1 MSGNNSNESDT
12 NSNESDNQD
21 FLFPGTICAIAADN
35 SSHDVVRFLQIIGIS
50 SSENIIDDY
59 DHMIT
64 PGQEYL
70 EGGHYLEKNREIS
83 KGYYFDVIKSKKVFC
98 YKECILYPFV
108 PFTLSKDKMYLP
120 KRDYVDMTYYLEQT
134 GLSSIL

>member
-1 MSGNNSNESDT
+1 MNDTNSNESDT

-21 FLFPGTICAIAADN
+21 FLFPGIICAIAADN
-35 SSHDVVRFLQIIGIS
+35 SSHVVWFLQVIGISS

-59 DHMIT
+59 DHMIS

-70 EGGHYLEKNREIS
+70 EGHYLEKNRETS
-83 KGYYFDVIKSKKVFC
+83 KGYYFDVITSKKVFC
-98 YKECILYPFV
+98 YKECIVYPFV
-108 PFTLSKDKMYLP
+108 PFTLSKNQMYLP
-120 KRDYVDMTYYLEQT
+120 KRDYVDMIYYLEQT